1 MTKHFH
7 ISSFN
12 SSLRPCL
19 LTFFA
24 SAPHR
29 LSTQWHVEAPRSY
42 NSIKMQDS
50 CFQWKE
56 RWRQKRLTNDLRVKS
71 QNVDK
76 NIKESHKFA
85 GTVLLVKTGARTI
98 RRCTLH
104 FIHFPPA
111 ACGFLG
117 GNGKYDLL
125 TVRWSVVRERREK
138 SRLREGAHLDVVQLF
153 LSALRAGLL
162 RSVQEYSDR
171 LMLNRM

>member
-12 SSLRPCL
+12 SLRPCL
-19 LTFFA
+19 LSFFA
-24 SAPHR
+24 VDSASSKYSMTR
-29 LSTQWHVEAPRSY
+29 RSSTQLQFDRDSRFQPRSGVRHCLDWQIPPGQE
-42 NSIKMQDS
+42 SGK
-50 CFQWKE
+50 
-56 RWRQKRLTNDLRVKS
+56 
-71 QNVDK
+71 DK

-85 GTVLLVKTGARTI
+85 GAVLPVKTGARTI

-104 FIHFPPA
+104 FIHFPPG

-125 TVRWSVVRERREK
+125 TVRWSVVRKRREK
-138 SRLREGAHLDVVQLF
+138 SRLRGAHLDVVQLF

-162 RSVQEYSDR
+162 RSVQEYNDR
-171 LMLNRM
+171 LMSLNRM